1 MPAPI
6 YTGAGSGAGMTEKF
20 PFRKKEMFAT
30 RFLDIDQLAYAQAL
44 ALMRGLVELKKGSA
58 QPEILMLL
66 EHEPVLTMGRR
77 SQDSE
82 ILATRKCLKEQGISV
97 HRIERG
103 GLITYHGPGQLVIYP
118 IFDLKQMRLG
128 VSELVNGLETVVMN
142 TLADF
147 SIQADRIEGLRGVWV
162 GKEKIASIGIAVRRG
177 ITFHGLALNYDPDFS
192 HFEMI
197 NPCGLEGVKM
207 TSISKITATP
217 TNPVLLRKV
226 LAGHLSKL
234 FNLELHPWSLE
245 QATALINTASKR
257 S

>member
-1 MPAPI
+1 
-6 YTGAGSGAGMTEKF
+6 
-20 PFRKKEMFAT
+20 MFTT
-30 RFLDIDQLAYAQAL
+30 RFLDLDHLTYTQAL

-58 QPEILMLL
+58 QPEILMML

-82 ILATRKCLKEQGISV
+82 ILATRKCLTEQGISV

-103 GLITYHGPGQLVIYP
+103 GLITYHGPGQLVAYP

-128 VSELVNGLETVVMN
+128 ASELVNGLETAIIN

-147 SIQADRIEGLRGVWV
+147 DIQAVRMEGLRGVWV

-197 NPCGLEGVKM
+197 NPCGLQGVKM

-217 TNPVLLRKV
+217 TNPVLLRKA

-245 QATALINTASKR
+245 QAAALVHDYSWSA
-257 S
+257 

>member
-1 MPAPI
+1 
-6 YTGAGSGAGMTEKF
+6 
-20 PFRKKEMFAT
+20 MFAT
-30 RFLDIDQLAYAQAL
+30 RFLDLDHLAYTEAL

-82 ILATRKCLKEQGISV
+82 ILTTRKCLKDQGISV

-103 GLITYHGPGQLVIYP
+103 GLITYHGPGQLVAYT
-118 IFDLKQMRLG
+118 IFDLKHMRLG
-128 VSELVNGLETVVMN
+128 VSELVSGLESVVID

-147 SIQADRIEGLRGVWV
+147 DIQAGRNEGFRGVWV

-177 ITFHGLALNYDPDFS
+177 ITFHGMALNYDPDLA

-207 TSISKITATP
+207 TSISKICRTP
-217 TNPVLLRKV
+217 INSIQLRKV
-226 LAGHLSKL
+226 LTGHLAKI
-234 FNLELHPWSLE
+234 FNLELQRLSLE
-245 QATALINTASKR
+245 QAKVLADVSAR
-257 S
+257 E